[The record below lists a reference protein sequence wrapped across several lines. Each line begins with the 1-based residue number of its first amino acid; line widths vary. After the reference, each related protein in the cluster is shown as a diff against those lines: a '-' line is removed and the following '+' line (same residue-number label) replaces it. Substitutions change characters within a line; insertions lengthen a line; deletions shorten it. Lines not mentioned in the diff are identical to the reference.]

1 MEPIIEA
8 KLEVMK
14 LVSNKDEEDE
24 DDDDEDDDDG
34 DDQLSGDETSDDEN
48 EGFSESLE
56 RIDAIEG
63 WLWQTQKSLHWNHVW
78 ILEMEFQ
85 LVVAYSR
92 LIEDLLCSQS
102 PTSPK
107 LKLRPMRER
116 IVQMTTHLLEVIF

>member
-1 MEPIIEA
+1 M
-8 KLEVMK
+8 
-14 LVSNKDEEDE
+14 VSNDDE
-24 DDDDEDDDDG
+24 DDEDDDEGNDEM
-34 DDQLSGDETSDDEN
+34 SGDETSDDEN
-48 EGFSESLE
+48 EDFSESLE
-56 RIDAIEG
+56 GIGAIEG

-107 LKLRPMRER
+107 PKLRPMRER
-116 IVQMTTHLLEVIF
+116 VVQMTMHLLEVRFRLSVTIQNNLY